1 MFSMPKGGER
11 NEFRNS
17 MIQLTCRSGPQV
29 TVHYVRALASHET
42 EGRGVKATHA
52 SISLVSGSNRLDF
65 PTEGTTG
72 KFDWVDPGV
81 TTDDRLVAQ
90 DPEVFEAAA
99 TRSTIEVIEGG
110 TADGRKAPGRTIK
123 LSTAGLADALAA
135 LRRSCTKAV
144 GRT

>member
-1 MFSMPKGGER
+1 
-11 NEFRNS
+11 
-17 MIQLTCRSGPQV
+17 MIQLTCRNGPQV
-29 TVHYVRALASHET
+29 TVHYVRALASDET
-42 EGRGVKATHA
+42 EGRGVKTTRA

-65 PTEGTTG
+65 PSEGTTG

-99 TRSTIEVIEGG
+99 TRPTIEVIEGDG
-110 TADGRKAPGRTIK
+110 PDGRKAGRTIK
-123 LSTAGLADALAA
+123 LSTAGLAEALAA